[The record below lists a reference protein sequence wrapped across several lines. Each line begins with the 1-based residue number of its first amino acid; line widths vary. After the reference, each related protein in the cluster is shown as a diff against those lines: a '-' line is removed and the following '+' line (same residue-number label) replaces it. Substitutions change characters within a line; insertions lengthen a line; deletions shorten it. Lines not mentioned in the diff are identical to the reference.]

1 MNRTIEILSTIL
13 PVFLTIGLGM
23 LIRRFRIINAEGMG
37 ALRKVAVNFTL
48 PAASLAAF
56 AGADYTPRNLMIPVW
71 IFLCCLIMLL
81 LGFGVRRF
89 VPAAGRMS
97 PYLCTCF
104 ESGMIG
110 FSLYP
115 MLYGSLTPFAI
126 VVLGQTLFIFTVYK
140 VLVAR
145 PKTFRAFVME
155 LVRSVPLWAL
165 LLGMLIGATGL
176 YKAMAPSGLQALF
189 DSVLAFIS
197 KPTSFLI
204 LLTIGFDLDFAA
216 IPWRK
221 ISTVVIARLIICAV
235 MMALTFAVNHFV
247 LDSAMEASAILMLFI
262 MPAPF
267 VITVFS
273 EDPEERGVLASSLSV
288 MTLITVAAF
297 SVMALFH

>member
-1 MNRTIEILSTIL
+1 MNDIIDILSTIL

-23 LIRRFRIINAEGMG
+23 LIRKFGIISADGMG

-56 AGADYTPRNLMIPVW
+56 AAADYTPRNLMIPVW

-81 LGFGVRRF
+81 LGFGVRRW
-89 VPAAGRMS
+89 VPSAGRMS

-104 ESGMIG
+104 ESGMLG

-115 MLYGSLTPFAI
+115 MLYGTLTPFAI
-126 VVLGQTLFIFTVYK
+126 VALGQTFFIFTVYK

-145 PKTFRAFVME
+145 PKTVKAFARE
-155 LVRSVPLWAL
+155 LVQSVPLWAL
-165 LLGMLIGATGL
+165 LIGMAIGASGL
-176 YKAMAPSGLQALF
+176 YRAMAPSGLQRLF
-189 DSVLAFIS
+189 DSVLAFLS

-204 LLTIGFDLDFAA
+204 LLTIGFDLDFAS

-221 ISTVVIARLIICAV
+221 ISSVVLARLAICAV
-235 MMALTFAVNHFV
+235 MMGLTFAVNHFV
-247 LDSAMEASAILMLFI
+247 LDGAMASSAIVMLFI

-288 MTLITVAAF
+288 MTLVTVAAF
-297 SVMALFH
+297 SIMVLFH